1 MIHYNYYG
9 TRNDGVH
16 LVQSVSDEGLYL
28 MQLET
33 GLRMPDPID
42 VAERYFDEKAFE
54 VKYKPK
60 YYHYVETSEK
70 IEPETPEE
78 SNL

>member
-1 MIHYNYYG
+1 MIIYTYLR
-9 TRNDGVH
+9 TREDGEH
-16 LVQSVSDEGLYL
+16 LVQSKSDEGVML

-60 YYHYVETSEK
+60 YFRYVETSEK
-70 IEPETPEE
+70 IEPETTEE

>member
-1 MIHYNYYG
+1 MIHYNYYE
-9 TRNDGVH
+9 TREDGVH
-16 LVQSVSDEGLYL
+16 LVQSVSDQGVYL